1 MKNNE
6 YDEED
11 DNFEGNFDDNNFN
24 EFLDGDYKNIF
35 SQQNALEGFHLHLQ
49 EKKISISVL
58 AKSIKICEKNIFWNF
73 YKINT
78 KLNKIKQVYESFI
91 NMLKI
96 EE

>member
-1 MKNNE
+1 MSRFMKNNE

-11 DNFEGNFDDNNFN
+11 DENFDEFMNNN
-24 EFLDGDYKNIF
+24 DYKDIF

-58 AKSIKICEKNIFWNF
+58 NKSIKVCEKNIFWNF

-78 KLNKIKQVYESFI
+78 KLNKIRSVYDSFI